1 MTILYRDIRT
11 YSTKEKVYRQARQ
24 KGVRFIRFE
33 PEEKPLVQAVGSGLE
48 VSVFDQGLRERLI
61 IPADRLVLSAAV
73 RPNPE
78 AHRVASK
85 LKLPLDADGFFMEA
99 HLKLRPVDFAAQ
111 GFFLAGL
118 AHGPKFI
125 EESVAQAK
133 GAAGR
138 AAAVLGPGRAP
149 GGRGGLGHRSGAL
162 RPLPDLPADLPLR
175 RAPSSGPTTSRPSI
189 RRPARD
195 AEAASRPVPRQA
207 ITLGHHTDGQILA
220 KEMALAVMTDN
231 GFNPKI
237 LALVCT
243 YCTYTAADMAGSMRL
258 QYPPNV
264 RVVKLL
270 CTGRVDINHLLEA
283 FLAGW
288 DAVMVSGCEIG
299 DCHFLEGNLRAKE
312 RVAHAKTLIEEAG
325 LEPERLEMFHIG
337 ASDAPKWAETVT
349 MMTERTRELGPNPLR
364 RT

>member
-1 MTILYRDIRT
+1 
-11 YSTKEKVYRQARQ
+11 
-24 KGVRFIRFE
+24 
-33 PEEKPLVQAVGSGLE
+33 
-48 VSVFDQGLRERLI
+48 
-61 IPADRLVLSAAV
+61 
-73 RPNPE
+73 
-78 AHRVASK
+78 
-85 LKLPLDADGFFMEA
+85 
-99 HLKLRPVDFAAQ
+99 
-111 GFFLAGL
+111 
-118 AHGPKFI
+118 
-125 EESVAQAK
+125 
-133 GAAGR
+133 
-138 AAAVLGPGRAP
+138 
-149 GGRGGLGHRSGAL
+149 
-162 RPLPDLPADLPLR
+162 
-175 RAPSSGPTTSRPSI
+175 
-189 RRPARD
+189 
-195 AEAASRPVPRQA
+195 
-207 ITLGHHTDGQILA
+207 
-220 KEMALAVMTDN
+220 MTDN